1 MQQNYS
7 PSDAAMFARKQFID
21 YDIDAPDVNF
31 LRHSVTPFLA
41 FSYRIIPVLAETA
54 VVRPWKYAK
63 YAALGYAINKIG
75 ATMGGGEAD
84 KERQLM
90 PKTSAGNILGI
101 PILPTKEIKLPFT
114 DEQGNSKYINIQRLF
129 PGGDVLELGTG
140 VIPGLP
146 APLQPSFGIGGD
158 ILFGLAGVDLFTKK
172 MDQTR
177 GISVVEDVT
186 GSLKSIGV
194 KLIPNFPFLP
204 GSYSTKRIE
213 RAQPGRTEI
222 SPFREPESEL
232 QAILNAFGI
241 KVTNR
246 SLTSLTVTKKAELD
260 RVLKVYDR
268 KTKELGKKLA
278 SGEIT
283 EQQFEDRLS
292 DIVIDIQKQVMIFGG
307 RLEGIDP
314 ATILQSE
321 EMIDLMNQR

>member
-1 MQQNYS
+1 
-7 PSDAAMFARKQFID
+7 
-21 YDIDAPDVNF
+21 
-31 LRHSVTPFLA
+31 
-41 FSYRIIPVLAETA
+41 
-54 VVRPWKYAK
+54 
-63 YAALGYAINKIG
+63 
-75 ATMGGGEAD
+75 
-84 KERQLM
+84 
-90 PKTSAGNILGI
+90 
-101 PILPTKEIKLPFT
+101 
-114 DEQGNSKYINIQRLF
+114 
-129 PGGDVLELGTG
+129 
-140 VIPGLP
+140 
-146 APLQPSFGIGGD
+146 
-158 ILFGLAGVDLFTKK
+158 

-177 GISVVEDVT
+177 GISVAEDIT

-260 RVLKVYDR
+260 KILKKYDLDI
-268 KTKELGKKLA
+268 KNAGKKLA

-283 EQQFEDRLS
+283 EKQFEEEVA
-292 DIVIDIQKQVMIFGG
+292 DIVIKIQKQVMIFGG

-314 ATILQSE
+314 ATILQSK
-321 EMIDLMNQR
+321 EMIDLMNSR